1 MHTSEHDADTRN
13 GTGMDEGTDGV
24 GGVGGVGGA
33 GESGGANGK
42 WDGRD
47 GPAGYDER
55 VREGRAKASD
65 RARQAKSLG
74 DEAETRLL
82 AIECARL
89 LRDDKCEH
97 IVVLDVRELSEV
109 TDFLVIA
116 SGTSDRQMNSALD
129 DVQEL
134 GEGQGWPS
142 FRTSTDER
150 STWLL
155 VDFVDVVVHL
165 FEPNTRAFY
174 DLEMMWGDAK
184 RVEWQRPH
192 DADPAPEA
200 GDDEES
206 DDVD

>member
-1 MHTSEHDADTRN
+1 MTIHRRDAGARN
-13 GTGMDEGTDGV
+13 GTGMDEGMDRT
-24 GGVGGVGGA
+24 GGA
-33 GESGGANGK
+33 GGGTGANGQ

-55 VREGRAKASD
+55 VREGRAKATD
-65 RARQAKSLG
+65 RAKHAKSLG
-74 DEAETRLL
+74 DEAETRAL
-82 AIECARL
+82 AIESARL

-134 GEGQGWPS
+134 GEGKGWPS

-192 DADPAPEA
+192 DASGGSDVASDGGEDEG
-200 GDDEES
+200 GDVE
-206 DDVD
+206 